1 MKEIEIAPN
10 YAVDVDGKIYNR
22 KTGNALAQRLNRDG
36 YLVVELWKENKKT
49 VYTVHRFVAKAF
61 IPNPDNLPCVNHKDG
76 NKANN
81 KVENLE
87 WVTYSQNTI
96 HAFELGLMKA
106 KQGEDVHNSVLT
118 EEQVHKI
125 CQLMEKGYRNIDIY
139 EITGVEKHLLKN
151 IRNHG
156 CWPHIRDQYN
166 IPKKSRVVSEN
177 TVKWICE
184 MIVNGMRNME
194 IVKEA
199 DNPKVTKSLVSQIKR
214 RVAYSE
220 ISKNYNF

>member
-1 MKEIEIAPN
+1 MKEIQIASN

-22 KTGNALAQRLNRDG
+22 KTGKALAQRLNRDG
-36 YLVVELWKENKKT
+36 YSVVELWKNNKKT

-61 IPNPDNLPCVNHKDG
+61 IENPENKPCVNHIDG

-87 WVTYSQNTI
+87 WVTYSENSI
-96 HAFELGLMKA
+96 HALKTGLQKVR
-106 KQGEDVHNSVLT
+106 KGVEVHNSILT
-118 EEQVHKI
+118 ETEVHEI
-125 CQLMEKGYRNIDIY
+125 CSLMQQGYRNI
-139 EITGVEKHLLKN
+139 EIEEILGVERHQLKN

-156 CWPHIRDQYN
+156 TWSHISNLYK
-166 IPKKSRVVSEN
+166 IPGKSRVVSEQ
-177 TVKWICE
+177 TIRWICQ

-199 DNPKVTKSLVSQIKR
+199 NNSRVDKSLVSKIKR
-214 RVAYSE
+214 RVMYTE
-220 ISKNYNF
+220 ISKEYNF

>member
-10 YAVDVDGKIYNR
+10 YAIDVDGKIYNK
-22 KTGNALAQRLNRDG
+22 KTGKALAQRLNRDG
-36 YLVVELWKENKKT
+36 YSVVELWKENKKT
-49 VYTVHRFVAKAF
+49 VYAVHRFVAKAF
-61 IPNPDNLPCVNHKDG
+61 IPNPENLPCVNHKDG

-118 EEQVHKI
+118 EDQVHKI

-139 EITGVEKHLLKN
+139 ELTGVEKHLLKN

-156 CWPHIRDQYN
+156 AWPHIRDQYN
-166 IPKKSRVVSEN
+166 IPKKSRVISEN

-199 DNPKVTKSLVSQIKR
+199 ANPKVTKSLVSQIKR

>member
-22 KTGNALAQRLNRDG
+22 KTGNALKQRLNRDG
-36 YLVVELWKENKKT
+36 YSVVELWKENKKT

-61 IPNPDNLPCVNHKDG
+61 IPNPDNRPCVNHKDG

-125 CQLMEKGYRNIDIY
+125 CQLMEKG
-139 EITGVEKHLLKN
+139 
-151 IRNHG
+151 
-156 CWPHIRDQYN
+156 
-166 IPKKSRVVSEN
+166 
-177 TVKWICE
+177 
-184 MIVNGMRNME
+184 
-194 IVKEA
+194 
-199 DNPKVTKSLVSQIKR
+199 
-214 RVAYSE
+214 
-220 ISKNYNF
+220 